1 VSRQP
6 RLGLLRKVK
15 IMPRLTRKQIAEE
28 DCRMLDRQA
37 HFRLAADAV
46 TAELVGLPEVEKVAL
61 IGSVARPLWREVPR
75 FAPFRQLGIPI
86 WHECK
91 DVDLAVWLDDLGS
104 LRMLNRA
111 RSLAV
116 QRLYEETQ
124 IGVAH
129 HQVEIFILQAASDD
143 YLGRLCAFSQ
153 CPKGKIECLVP
164 GCGREPFLRQ
174 HADFTFWRQALNDD
188 RIVRLYDRR
197 EGVLRRA
204 ADTTAEGPENHVA
217 MG

>member
-1 VSRQP
+1 VSRQT
-6 RLGLLRKVK
+6 RLGLPQKVK

-28 DCRMLDRQA
+28 DHRMLDRQA

-46 TAELVGLPEVEKVAL
+46 TAVLAGIPEVETVAL

-91 DVDLAVWLDDLGS
+91 DVDLAVWLDDLGR

-111 RSLAV
+111 RGLAV
-116 QRLYEETQ
+116 QRLYKETQ

-129 HQVEIFILQAASDD
+129 HQVEIFILQAGSGG
-143 YLGRLCAFSQ
+143 YLGRLCTFSQ

-174 HADFTFWRQALNDD
+174 HVDFTLWRQALNDD
-188 RIVRLYDRR
+188 RIMRLYDRR
-197 EGVLRRA
+197 AGILRRA
-204 ADTTAEGPENHVA
+204 ADTPAEGREYHVTT
-217 MG
+217 G